1 MSILVLVDGAALV
14 IREGNSSTSLRSDA
28 IALQGT
34 ISIYQTV
41 AWQEGGLSIL
51 VVALQ
56 ILAPSTSIN
65 FTVQHKGQLTRGE
78 VATCN
83 IDNLSTLCI
92 VEVED
97 VLISNFGIVTPQILT
112 FVVATRQH
120 VTNVPEA
127 LDLYAAVPTEPTG
140 NDGTLAA
147 SLYIARVVA
156 VDNASS
162 RTTVPNNS
170 NQGAAVV
177 ALSFY
182 IALVTYI
189 LECYPT

>member
-1 MSILVLVDGAALV
+1 MLVDGAALV

-56 ILAPSTSIN
+56 VLVPSTSVLLA
-65 FTVQHKGQLTRGE
+65 VQHKGQLTRGE

-97 VLISNFGIVTPQILT
+97 VLSGNLGIVTPQILT
-112 FVVATRQH
+112 IVVATRQH
-120 VTNVPEA
+120 VANVPET
-127 LDLYAAVPTEPTG
+127 LDLYAAVATEPTSD
-140 NDGTLAA
+140 NGTLAT
-147 SLYIARVVA
+147 SLHVARVVA

-162 RTTVPNNS
+162 RTTAPNNT

-189 LECYPT
+189 LEGYPA